1 MRRVTI
7 LAAVF
12 TGVALVLAI
21 PQVLAAETAVANVK
35 NGEKIYKEGKGSVP
49 ACSSCHGE
57 DGMGNDA
64 MGTPRLA
71 GQITQFLVKQL
82 EDFATDRRM
91 DTTMFI
97 MNANA
102 KGLSSDDRRDVA
114 AYAHLLSKPG
124 SVGGGSDIK
133 ALAASGVEVGKPH
146 LGMALVNYGDISRGI
161 SGCRSCHDYNGRGVD
176 PIYPVIGQQKYVY
189 LVNQL
194 KKWRD
199 GSRANDPMAQM
210 QKVAQH
216 LTDEDIINVASF
228 LTNAGPL
235 SMGNT
240 RTPEQHP
247 FMTFDIK

>member
-21 PQVLAAETAVANVK
+21 PQVFAAGEVSGNLK
-35 NGEKIYKEGKGSVP
+35 NGEKIFKEGKGSVP
-49 ACSSCHGE
+49 ACTSCHGE
-57 DGMGNDA
+57 DGMGNDM

-71 GQITQFLVKQL
+71 GQISQFLVKQL
-82 EDFATDRRM
+82 EDYATDKRM

-102 KGLSSDDRRDVA
+102 KGLSPEDRRDVA
-114 AYAHLLSKPG
+114 AYLTTLPAT
-124 SVGGGSDIK
+124 GGGSDIK
-133 ALAASGVEVGKPH
+133 ALAASGIEVGKPH

-176 PIYPVIGQQKYVY
+176 PIYPRIGEQRYVY

-210 QKVAQH
+210 QKVARQ
-216 LTDEDIINVASF
+216 LTDVDIINLASF
-228 LTNAGPL
+228 LTNASPL
-235 SMGNT
+235 SVGNT

-247 FMTFDIK
+247 FMTFDVE

>member
-1 MRRVTI
+1 
-7 LAAVF
+7 
-12 TGVALVLAI
+12 
-21 PQVLAAETAVANVK
+21 
-35 NGEKIYKEGKGSVP
+35 
-49 ACSSCHGE
+49 
-57 DGMGNDA
+57 MGNDM

-71 GQITQFLVKQL
+71 GQISQFLVKQL
-82 EDFATDRRM
+82 EDFATDKRT

-102 KGLSSDDRRDVA
+102 KGLSPEDRRDVA

-124 SVGGGSDIK
+124 TIGGGSDIK
-133 ALAASGVEVGKPH
+133 ALAASGIVVGKPH

-176 PIYPVIGQQKYVY
+176 PIYPMIGQQKYVY

-199 GSRANDPMAQM
+199 GSRANDPMSQM
-210 QKVAQH
+210 QKVARH
-216 LTDEDIINVASF
+216 LTDDDIMNVASF
-228 LTNAGPL
+228 LTTASPL
-235 SMGNT
+235 SLGNT

-247 FMTFDIK
+247 FMTFDTK